1 MRKYIILFIL
11 IVLIISCSLLKHNYS
26 AKYEWLL
33 LDYPDCIETEGDY
46 LIVSSD
52 DLEYIILNAE
62 TLGPAPDILWRLDVD
77 NDEFSGTHIKISENR
92 AVFGVYNKLYG
103 IKLIEDK
110 NPEIFSELNLNAEIL
125 SCEINNDTVFAYTKD
140 NGLYVFS
147 IQFDEFHLVSS
158 MYDTN
163 NFIKMEYQDGY
174 MYALDKSHGLNIVQC
189 SGGSPELISRIDS
202 TEMFTYDFVI
212 ESDYI
217 YAATFNPSLSI
228 VDISDK
234 TSPQEL
240 ELNLGGDFYS
250 KPINRIALG
259 PYNNQISLSGVNTL
273 YCVNLNDMY
282 YPEIFRIHDEG
293 SWIFDICTMDGYTMI
308 SGFDKVKILE

>member
-1 MRKYIILFIL
+1 MRKFVIVFVL
-11 IVLIISCSLLKHNYS
+11 IALIISCSLLKHNYS
-26 AKYEWLL
+26 TRYSWLL
-33 LDYPDCIETEGDY
+33 LDYPDCIENEGDY
-46 LIVSSD
+46 IIVSSD
-52 DLEYIILNAE
+52 DLEYVILNAH
-62 TLGPAPDILWRLDVD
+62 TIGPDPDILWRLDVD
-77 NDEFSGTHIKISENR
+77 NDEFSGTYIKVSKNN
-92 AVFGVYNKLYG
+92 AVMAIFNKLYG

-110 NPEIFSELNLNAEIL
+110 NPEIFSELKLNAEIL

-140 NGLYVFS
+140 NGLYVFN
-147 IQFDEFHLVSS
+147 IQSDEFHFLSS

-163 NFIKMEYQDGY
+163 NFIKMEYQNEY
-174 MYALDKSHGLNIVQC
+174 MYALDKSHGLNIVQF

-202 TEMFTYDFVI
+202 TEMLIYDFVI

-228 VDISDK
+228 IDISDK

-259 PYNNQISLSGVNTL
+259 PYENQVSLSGVNTL

-282 YPEIFRIHDEG
+282 YPDIFRIHEEG
-293 SWIFDICTMDGYTMI
+293 SRIFDICTIDGYTMI